1 MLKPEDYFD
10 LTQFE
15 HRDLFA
21 GVEYV
26 WEVLTRIGPYLVG
39 WFAGQEGPII
49 LGSVEPG
56 AWLDGREVYIGPG
69 AVVEPGA
76 YVRAPAIIGP
86 GSVVR
91 HGAYIRGN
99 VVVGRNCVVGHAT
112 EVKNAVLLDG
122 AQAPHFAYVG
132 DSILGNRVN
141 LGAGTV
147 LANFKFG
154 GAPVTVTWNGRRFKT
169 GLRKFGAVLGD
180 DVETGCN
187 SVLAPGTLV
196 GPGSLVYPG
205 ATVRGVIPPRSVVKF
220 KAPLQVEPR
229 RFERP
234 AE

>member
-1 MLKPEDYFD
+1 MLRAEDYFD
-10 LTQFE
+10 LTEFE

-21 GVEYV
+21 NIEYV
-26 WEVLTRIGPYLVG
+26 WEVLNRIGAYLADWFVG
-39 WFAGQEGPII
+39 REGPII

-56 AWLDGREVYIGPG
+56 AWLDGRQVYVGPG

-99 VVVGRNCVVGHAT
+99 VIVGKNCVVGHGT
-112 EVKNAVLLDG
+112 EVKNAVFLDG

-154 GAPVTVTWNGRRFKT
+154 GTPVTVTWNGRRLPT
-169 GLRKFGAVLGD
+169 GLYKFGAVVGD

-187 SVLAPGTLV
+187 AVLSPGTLV
-196 GPGSLVYPG
+196 GPGSLVYPN
-205 ATVRGVIPPRSVVKF
+205 ATVRGVIPPRSVVKVRVQI
-220 KAPLQVEPR
+220 QVEPR
-229 RFERP
+229 VERP
-234 AE
+234 VQ

>member
-1 MLKPEDYFD
+1 MLRAEDYFD
-10 LTQFE
+10 LSEFG
-15 HRDLFA
+15 HRNLFA
-21 GVEYV
+21 DVEYV
-26 WEVLTRIGPYLVG
+26 WEVLNRIGPYLAA
-39 WFAGQEGPII
+39 WFAAREGPVI

-56 AWLDGREVYIGPG
+56 AWLDGRQIYVGPG

-76 YVRAPAIIGP
+76 YIRAPAIIGP

-99 VVVGRNCVVGHAT
+99 VVVGKNCVVGHGT

-154 GAPVTVTWNGRRFKT
+154 GTPVTVTWNGRRLDT

-187 SVLAPGTLV
+187 AVLAPGTLV
-196 GPGSLVYPG
+196 GPGSLVYPN
-205 ATVRGVIPPRSVVKF
+205 ATVRGVIPPRSVVKVRF
-220 KAPLQVEPR
+220 QTQVDPR
-229 RFERP
+229 VEKP
-234 AE
+234 AQ